1 LKKRNRKRAFII
13 AVAAV
18 FLLLLIRAVMPTWT
32 PRIRGERSI
41 SEYET
46 VEVNGAEIRWM
57 IRGCDRENPVL
68 IFVHGGPCCSEIPYV
83 RKYQGELEEDFT
95 IVHYDQRGS
104 GKSYRFG
111 EDYSDVTAAT
121 HVEDLIAITER
132 VEELLGKDRVIL
144 LGHSYGT
151 YIATLAAALRP
162 DLYAA
167 YIGIG
172 QMSDTVESELDTLE
186 KCIARAEDE
195 GDEGAA
201 ASLEALRDP
210 IANGEGIVPRSFVR
224 KYGFAARGIDE
235 DRDYLEGFLFGS
247 EYNLTDAVRFY
258 VASGRYQDGLIME
271 ALQHPVTEIVSVMEI
286 PVYFVMG
293 RYDGMT
299 SPEAAAEYLKEIG
312 GDGEREFVLF
322 EDSAHYPQL
331 EEADAFAAWMR
342 ERFGRGRGTGCFVSE
357 GRDF

>member
-1 LKKRNRKRAFII
+1 MKKRNRKRAFII

-46 VEVNGAEIRWM
+46 VE
-57 IRGCDRENPVL
+57 
-68 IFVHGGPCCSEIPYV
+68 
-83 RKYQGELEEDFT
+83 
-95 IVHYDQRGS
+95 
-104 GKSYRFG
+104 
-111 EDYSDVTAAT
+111 
-121 HVEDLIAITER
+121 
-132 VEELLGKDRVIL
+132 
-144 LGHSYGT
+144 
-151 YIATLAAALRP
+151 
-162 DLYAA
+162 
-167 YIGIG
+167 
-172 QMSDTVESELDTLE
+172 
-186 KCIARAEDE
+186 
-195 GDEGAA
+195 
-201 ASLEALRDP
+201 
-210 IANGEGIVPRSFVR
+210 
-224 KYGFAARGIDE
+224 
-235 DRDYLEGFLFGS
+235 
-247 EYNLTDAVRFY
+247 
-258 VASGRYQDGLIME
+258 
-271 ALQHPVTEIVSVMEI
+271 ALQHPVTEIVSEMEI